1 NEDREIKSKTCEEF
15 NECEGRVRTA
25 TSFGLRRRKRS
36 KKGFS
41 TLERKR
47 TTSPPP
53 SSSSS
58 LSPVGLQVFSSPP
71 QQCPRSA
78 LSLSPPPPR
87 MSTLTALLLLL
98 LSSCFLNVARS
109 DLASDRVALVALRS
123 AIGGRLLR
131 WNLTDPP
138 CTWAGVICDQRREQ
152 VVELHFPGM
161 GLSGSLPAGT
171 IANLTQLQTISFRF
185 NSLSGPI
192 PPDLASLS
200 QLRNLYLQGNSFSG
214 ELPAFLFAL
223 QNLVR
228 LNLASNDLSGV
239 IPPAFGNLTRL
250 KTLFLEDN
258 RFSGSIPDLNLTL
271 DQFNV
276 SSNQLTGTIPS
287 KLSSMAQSA
296 FAGNSLCGPPLK
308 PCNATGTGTGSGNKL
323 SGGAIAGIVIGSVIG
338 LFLILLV
345 LIILC
350 RRKSR
355 GRSEK
360 PKSLESGPAKWTE
373 AGIPQTRE
381 ARSLGES
388 KATSA
393 VAISGDRSGNKTLVF
408 FGKGTS
414 ASAAAFDLEDLLR
427 ASAEVLGKG
436 TFGTT
441 YKATLETGTTVAVK
455 RLKDVSI
462 GEAEFRER
470 MREIGAVE
478 HENLV
483 GLRAYY
489 YNKDERLLVYDYLP
503 TGSLSALLHGNS
515 VVGRTPLNWDTRCGI
530 ALGAA
535 RGIAHLHSGG
545 TATSHGNIKSS
556 NVLLTNSYEAQVSD
570 FGLAHIAALTAPPNR
585 VDGYRAPELTNSH
598 KVSQKADVYSFGVL
612 LLELL
617 TGKAPT
623 HSLLNEEGVDLPRW
637 VQSVVKEEWTA
648 EVFDVELLRYQDV
661 EEDMVQL
668 LQLAMH
674 CTAQYPDK
682 RPPMAQVVNKIEEIC
697 RSSMLQEQEE
707 HSGSGDGSYSHQTSV

>member
-1 NEDREIKSKTCEEF
+1 MVF
-15 NECEGRVRTA
+15 V
-25 TSFGLRRRKRS
+25 FGS
-36 KKGFS
+36 SWPAKGCA
-41 TLERKR
+41 R
-47 TTSPPP
+47 P
-53 SSSSS
+53 
-58 LSPVGLQVFSSPP
+58 
-71 QQCPRSA
+71 SA
-78 LSLSPPPPR
+78 LIPR
-87 MSTLTALLLLL
+87 MSAVAALLVLA
-98 LSSCFLNVARS
+98 LSCCGFLNVARS
-109 DLASDRVALVALRS
+109 DLASDRAALVALR
-123 AIGGRLLR
+123 AGVGGRLLL
-131 WNLTDPP
+131 WNLTGPP
-138 CTWAGVICDQRREQ
+138 CSWDGVICDRAQKE
-152 VVELHFPGM
+152 VVELRFPGR
-161 GLSGSLPAGT
+161 GLSGGLPAGT

-192 PPDLASLS
+192 PADLASLP

-214 ELPAFLFAL
+214 ELPPFLFAL

-228 LNLASNDLSGV
+228 LNLASNNLSGE

-250 KTLFLEDN
+250 KTLFLDDN
-258 RFSGSIPDLNLTL
+258 RFSGSIPDLSLTL
-271 DQFNV
+271 DEFNV
-276 SSNQLTGTIPS
+276 SSNQLTGPIPS
-287 KLSSMAQSA
+287 KLSAMPQSA
-296 FAGNSLCGPPLK
+296 FAGNLLCGPPLK
-308 PCNATGTGTGSGNKL
+308 SCNATTGSGNKL

-350 RRKSR
+350 RRKSH
-355 GRSEK
+355 GGSEK
-360 PKSLESGPAKWTE
+360 PKLVEAKSAE
-373 AGIPQTRE
+373 AEIPPTRE

-388 KATSA
+388 KASGAA
-393 VAISGDRSGNKTLVF
+393 VISGGKSGNKSLVF

-414 ASAAAFDLEDLLR
+414 AAAFDMDDLLK
-427 ASAEVLGKG
+427 ASAEVLGRG

-441 YKATLETGTTVAVK
+441 YKATLETRMTVAVK
-455 RLKDVSI
+455 RLKDSSV

-489 YNKDERLLVYDYLP
+489 FDKDEKLLVYDYLP

-515 VVGRTPLNWDTRCGI
+515 LVGRTPLHWDTRCSI

-535 RGIAHLHSGG
+535 CGIAYLHSQ
-545 TATSHGNIKSS
+545 AVTSHGNIKSS
-556 NVLLTNSYEAQVSD
+556 NVLLTKSYEARVSD
-570 FGLAHIAALTAPPNR
+570 FGLYHIATLTAPPNR
-585 VDGYRAPELTNSH
+585 VDGYRAPEVTDSH

-623 HSLLNEEGVDLPRW
+623 HSLLNEDGVDLPRW

-661 EEDMVQL
+661 EEDMVRL

-674 CTAQYPDK
+674 CTDQYPDK
-682 RPPMAQVVNKIEEIC
+682 RPPMAQVVNNIEEIC
-697 RSSMLQEQEE
+697 RSSMPQEQEE
-707 HSGSGDGSYSHQTSV
+707 HSGLGDGPYSHQTSVESGAPPSS